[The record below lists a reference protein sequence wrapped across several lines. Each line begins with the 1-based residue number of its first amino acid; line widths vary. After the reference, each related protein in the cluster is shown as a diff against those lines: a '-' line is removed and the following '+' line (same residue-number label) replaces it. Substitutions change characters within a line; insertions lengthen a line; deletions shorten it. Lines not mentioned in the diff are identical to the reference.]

1 MSAKKNNFVPLFA
14 VAFIVAILSTGVFY
28 GLFVGKLNSAS
39 RQQAD
44 RPKILVAA
52 RAIQP
57 GAVLKAADV
66 LEVPWAGAHLPAGA
80 VSKVGDAEG
89 KTVVEALSKDEI
101 ITRSSIASKEGGAA
115 ESGSMGIPDGM
126 RAVSLQV
133 QDSQGVVAMLKPG
146 HRVDVQ
152 VVATLPGLHNEPQLR
167 TILENI
173 QVLAI
178 PKEAGARGLSQIVTL
193 LANPKE
199 AAVLGL
205 ADSSAKV
212 RLALRNPM
220 DQKKEN
226 LATVGLAAIMRLGA
240 QPKTVSHGNDV
251 ATSAPSPLILDVR
264 LAEAAAEAVRDLE
277 GLMQAAPAP
286 NAMLQL
292 TRLRTAAAVENT
304 LDRLRAAKTWQV
316 LHSSRLSTA
325 SRREVRFETLTLDKG
340 QPQNIPGGL
349 RVQFVP
355 LSQSGDKVRLRVLPE
370 ISTPGDS
377 ETSRRRIETEVD
389 LTNGQSFL
397 LRGFGSNENERS
409 LWESLFPGKL
419 RPGREIVMLVT
430 FRLAG
435 AVAQKAND

>member
-1 MSAKKNNFVPLFA
+1 VSAKKNNFVPLFG

-44 RPKILVAA
+44 KPKVLVAA
-52 RAIQP
+52 RSIDP
-57 GAVLKAADV
+57 GTVLKAADV
-66 LEVPWAGAHLPAGA
+66 VEVPWAGAHLPAGS
-80 VSKVGDAEG
+80 VSKIADAEG
-89 KTVVEALSKDEI
+89 TTVVERLAQDEL
-101 ITRSSIASKEGGAA
+101 ITRSALASKEGGPA

-152 VVATLPGLHNEPQLR
+152 VVATLPGFLNEPQLR

-173 QVLAI
+173 AVLAI
-178 PKEAGARGLSQIVTL
+178 PKEAGARGQSQIVTL
-193 LANPKE
+193 LATPKE

-226 LATVGLAAIMRLGA
+226 LNTVGLSAVLRQGT
-240 QPKTVSHGNDV
+240 QPSSSQANK
-251 ATSAPSPLILDVR
+251 SASGPSALILDVR
-264 LAEAAAEAVRDLE
+264 LVEAAAEAVKDLE
-277 GLMQAAPAP
+277 GLMLAAPAP
-286 NAMLQL
+286 NAMLQV
-292 TRLRTAAAVENT
+292 TRLHPVATVEKT
-304 LDRLRAAKTWQV
+304 LDRLHAAKIWEV

-325 SRREVRFETLTLDKG
+325 GRREVRFETLTLDKG
-340 QPQNIPGGL
+340 NPQKIPGGL
-349 RVQFVP
+349 RVQFLP
-355 LSQSGDKVRLRVLPE
+355 LSQSGDKVRIRVQPE

-377 ETSRRRIETEVD
+377 ETSRRRIETEVELAD
-389 LTNGQSFL
+389 GQSFL
-397 LRGFGSNENERS
+397 LRGFGSTENERL

-419 RPGREIVMLVT
+419 RSDREIVMLVT
-430 FRLAG
+430 FKLVPH
-435 AVAQKAND
+435 VAQKAHD